1 MVYVYV
7 GCDDID
13 FNNKIEENRLFAM
26 EIEKQQKEIAPKLWK
41 WQIVVGN
48 GCDGMASQ
56 SQYKGK

>member
-1 MVYVYV
+1 
-7 GCDDID
+7 
-13 FNNKIEENRLFAM
+13 M